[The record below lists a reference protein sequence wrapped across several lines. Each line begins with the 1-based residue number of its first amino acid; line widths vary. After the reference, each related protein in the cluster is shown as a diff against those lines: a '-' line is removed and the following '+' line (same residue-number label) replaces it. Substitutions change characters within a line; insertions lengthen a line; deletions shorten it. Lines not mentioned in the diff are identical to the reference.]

1 VQIDYRRELYMAA
14 PREILNLVAKAPA
27 AAKSALVV
35 GHNPGLGNFAN
46 CLAGSGEADQF
57 AKLRKKFPTGGIA
70 VLQFDVADWAEIG
83 GEGGRL
89 VAFMRPRDC
98 A

>member
-1 VQIDYRRELYMAA
+1 MAP

-46 CLAGSGEADQF
+46 WLAGSGEADQL

-70 VLQFDVADWAEIG
+70 VLQFDVEDWVEIG